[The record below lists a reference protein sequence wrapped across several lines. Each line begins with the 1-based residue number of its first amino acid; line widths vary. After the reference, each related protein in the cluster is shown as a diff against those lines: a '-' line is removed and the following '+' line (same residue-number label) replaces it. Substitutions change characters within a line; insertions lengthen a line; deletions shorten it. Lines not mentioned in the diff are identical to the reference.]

1 MNSLASVVCAV
12 GGLMGFC
19 CSPPDRESIV
29 LSFGFCGGCPIVSV
43 VEAAA
48 EMEEG
53 SVDETRTRDVGL

>member
-1 MNSLASVVCAV
+1 
-12 GGLMGFC
+12 MGFC